1 MHRKVTRGR
10 MVMSKLTD
18 NQQKHLEYL
27 LADIGSVKAEIAR
40 RSNLQ
45 RVVLATY
52 IAVIAV
58 VGKEAASHAL
68 SAPLLVGL
76 WVSGALAL
84 QFYTREG
91 LEIRRLGAIVR
102 ERIVP
107 IARKILKVQKQDVF
121 PSETNS
127 KFPEED
133 RITSRYNRQF
143 KWTLFLVL
151 PLAITVF
158 YLSQDWSRIPKIVD
172 LCSRGPYIATSA
184 LLAGLWTLWLLKTHA
199 WSVKETN
206 A

>member
-1 MHRKVTRGR
+1 MN
-10 MVMSKLTD
+10 KLTD

-58 VGKEAASHAL
+58 VWKEAAL

-76 WVSGALAL
+76 WISGALAL
-84 QFYTREG
+84 QFYAREG
-91 LEIRRLGAIVR
+91 LEIRRLGVIVR

-107 IARKILKVQKQDVF
+107 IACKILKVKKQDVF

-133 RITSRYNRQF
+133 RITSRYNHQF
-143 KWTLFLVL
+143 KWTLFLLL

-172 LCSRGPYIATSA
+172 LCSRDPYMATIA
-184 LLAGLWTLWLLKTHA
+184 LLAGLCTLRLLKTHA
-199 WSVKETN
+199 WPV
-206 A
+206 